1 MISLRLA
8 LRGLAARVGL
18 TVSLL
23 AVTSFAVAVASAG
36 AMYLR
41 AAGESVLQDA
51 LRSAPPSASGV
62 AVAQRVAGRREVRG
76 LDRTVRAAM
85 PALPALEP
93 PVTGFDTTEP
103 TALARPGADVPGEER
118 PTAKLASR
126 SGLCQHLVVLRGR
139 CPGPTALDAPAEA
152 AISDRAAAKLHMGVG
167 DRLDAGLVLGANGV
181 AREAKVVAVY
191 RPTQEDPWWWGHDL
205 FYNPAKDTEVRD
217 APLDAVL
224 LDDSAMQAVVGG
236 AADVTARWDF
246 PLEARRVRLRDA
258 PGLALAVGDFRGK
271 LAEAYPQAALQ
282 TGLPSL
288 VERAEEGR
296 QALTVP
302 VLLATVQLVALGL
315 LILVVVAAMAAEAR
329 AGEVALAKVR
339 GATTGQA
346 FGLATLELAL
356 VAVAAVPGGLA
367 LGWLGTGLIARAQLV
382 PGVPVVV
389 TPLAVA
395 AALAAGAVALA
406 AAAAAGLGAVR
417 RRVLD
422 QWRQA
427 RSDRVGRRS
436 LLVEVVLLA
445 VAAAALAN
453 LRTGGARP
461 AGTYDPLAVLAP
473 ALVVLAGALVAGRVL
488 PFVASVLVRVTARSR
503 RLAPFIG
510 ARQVARRGGAA
521 LRVVVALAAAFG
533 LVAFAVTVRQDMS
546 RNRHD
551 RAMTETGA
559 ARRADVGFPAGSLG
573 PEQVRAADPSGRT
586 AMAAFRYTGSLA
598 SSGREATVL
607 GVQAD
612 RYQGIG
618 FWRGDFAA
626 ERLGRLLAPLRRTP
640 IPPLELGPA
649 TGLEVD
655 LGVDDLRAAGPVTL
669 VADVRGADGSGGPVL
684 LGRLQDGPI
693 RPYRAGL
700 DPAVLRSDGPYQL
713 RRLYLDRGVGRF
725 FSVSATFR
733 FDSVRV
739 QQAGVW
745 RVVESFDDPARWNP
759 VNDGDYTPADEL
771 GSDAGDEGRATT
783 VKVEAPS
790 FATGIGLV
798 HASVPRAVP
807 AVVTPGFLSAESAR
821 VGQVVRVGSPTEGD
835 IALRVTGVAEVLP
848 GTGGA
853 EVAALVDLDGLL
865 AQALRNPNA
874 QVSANQVWT
883 SGGRAADGVL
893 DRLRARGVEV
903 EAVTAAADRERALA
917 REAPSLALLL
927 LMVGAAA
934 GAVLATG
941 GVMLHLYLTGRR
953 RGFELAVLD
962 ALGARRRDLWAP
974 VAVEQGSL
982 VGYGVLVGGA
992 VGLAAA
998 LVALPAIPQFLDRPE
1013 VPPPIYTPD
1022 WLALGGALGLALV
1035 VVALGL
1041 AAVVAGLVRKA
1052 RPELLREE
1060 EA

>member
-1 MISLRLA
+1 MTSLRLA

-51 LRSAPPSASGV
+51 LRSAPPFASGLG
-62 AVAQRVAGRREVRG
+62 VAQRVAGKRDVRG
-76 LDRTVRAAM
+76 LDLTVRAAM
-85 PALPALEP
+85 PALPALQP
-93 PVTGFDTTEP
+93 PITGFDTTEP
-103 TALARPGADVPGEER
+103 TALGRPGSDVPTGER

-126 SGLCQHLVVLRGR
+126 SGLCRHLVVVQGR
-139 CPGPTALDAPAEA
+139 CPGPTSLDAPAEA
-152 AISDRAAAKLHMGVG
+152 AISERAAAKLHMGVG
-167 DRLDAGLVLGANGV
+167 DRVDAAGLGANGV
-181 AREAKVVAVY
+181 AREAKVVAVF
-191 RPTQEDPWWWGHDL
+191 RPTQSDPWWWGHDL
-205 FYNPAKDTEVRD
+205 FYNPAEDSETVD
-217 APLDAVL
+217 AALDAVL
-224 LDDSAMQAVVGG
+224 LDDSAMQAVIGG
-236 AADVTARWDF
+236 GVDVVARWDF
-246 PLEARRVRLRDA
+246 PLDARRARLGDA
-258 PGLALAVGDFRGK
+258 PGLALAVGDFRAQ
-271 LAEAYPQAALQ
+271 LAEAYPQATLR
-282 TGLPSL
+282 TGLPTL

-356 VAVAAVPGGLA
+356 VAVAAVPAGLA
-367 LGWLGTGLIARAQLV
+367 LGWLGSYLIAGAQLV

-389 TPLAVA
+389 TPLAAA
-395 AALAAGAVALA
+395 AALAAGVVALA

-436 LLVEVVLLA
+436 LLVEAVLLV
-445 VAAAALAN
+445 VAAAALVN

-473 ALVVLAGALVAGRVL
+473 ALVVLAGALVAGRLL
-488 PFVASVLVRVTARSR
+488 PFVAGALVRATARSR
-503 RLAPFIG
+503 RVAPFIG

-551 RAMTETGA
+551 RALTETGA
-559 ARRADVGFPAGSLG
+559 PRRADVAFPPGSLG
-573 PEQVRAADPSGRT
+573 PEQVRATDPSGRSS
-586 AMAAFRYTGSLA
+586 MAAFRYTTSLPT
-598 SSGREATVL
+598 SGQEATVL

-618 FWRGDFAA
+618 FWRGDFASQ
-626 ERLGRLLAPLRRTP
+626 RLGRLLAPLRRTP
-640 IPPLELGPA
+640 VPPLELGSA
-649 TGLEVD
+649 SGLEVD

-669 VADVRGADGSGGPVL
+669 VADVRAADGSGGPVV
-684 LGRLQDGPI
+684 LGQLRDGPI

-700 DPAVLRSDGPYQL
+700 DPDAFGSGGPYQL
-713 RRLYLDRGVGRF
+713 RRLYLDRGLGRF
-725 FSVSATFR
+725 FPVSATVR
-733 FDSVRV
+733 FDSIRV
-739 QQAGVW
+739 QQDGVW
-745 RVVESFDDPARWNP
+745 RVVETFDDPARWNSL
-759 VNDGDYTPADEL
+759 NDGDYTPADEL
-771 GSDAGDEGRATT
+771 GGDAADEGRALTM
-783 VKVEAPS
+783 KMEAPS
-790 FATGIGLV
+790 SATTTGLV

-807 AVVTPGFLSAESAR
+807 AVVTPGFLTAESAR

-835 IALRVTGVAEVLP
+835 IALQVTGVAKVLP
-848 GTGGA
+848 GTDGVPA
-853 EVAALVDLDGLL
+853 AALVDLEGLL
-865 AQALRNPNA
+865 AQAQRNPTD

-883 SGGRAADGVL
+883 TGGLAAAGVL

-903 EAVTAAADRERALA
+903 KAVTVAADRERALA

-927 LMVGAAA
+927 LVVGAAA

-992 VGLAAA
+992 IGLAAA

-1041 AAVVAGLVRKA
+1041 TAVVAGLVHKA

>member
-1 MISLRLA
+1 VTSLRLA
-8 LRGLAARVGL
+8 LRGLLARVGL

-36 AMYLR
+36 AVYLR
-41 AAGESVLQDA
+41 AAGESVLQDT
-51 LRSAPPSASGV
+51 LRSAAPSASGV
-62 AVAQRVAGRREVRG
+62 AVAQRVAGRR
-76 LDRTVRAAM
+76 DVRALDLTLRAVM
-85 PALPALEP
+85 PALPALDP
-93 PVTGFDTTEP
+93 PVTGLETAEP
-103 TALARPGADVPGEER
+103 TPLGRPGSAVPADER
-118 PTAKLASR
+118 LTARLASR
-126 SGLCQHLVVLRGR
+126 SGLCQHLLVVRGR
-139 CPGPTALDAPAEA
+139 CPGPTSLDAPAEA

-167 DRLDAGLVLGANGV
+167 DRIDAAGLAASGV
-181 AREAKVVAVY
+181 ARQAKVVAVY
-191 RPTQEDPWWWGHDL
+191 RPTQQDPWWWGHDL
-205 FYNPAKDTEVRD
+205 FYDPARDSETRD
-217 APLDAVL
+217 APTDAVL

-236 AADVTARWDF
+236 SADVVARWDL
-246 PLEARRVRLRDA
+246 PLDPRRVRLRDA
-258 PGLALAVGDFRGK
+258 PGLALAVGEVRSK
-271 LAEAYPQAALQ
+271 LGQAYPQATVQ

-288 VERAEEGR
+288 VQRAEDGR

-356 VAVAAVPGGLA
+356 VAVAAVPAGLA
-367 LGWLGTGLIARAQLV
+367 LGWLGTDLIARAQLV

-389 TPLAVA
+389 TPLAAA
-395 AALAAGAVALA
+395 AALAAGVVALA

-436 LLVEVVLLA
+436 ALVEVVLLV

-453 LRTGGARP
+453 LRAGGTRP
-461 AGTYDPLAVLAP
+461 AGSYDPLAVLAP
-473 ALVVLAGALVAGRVL
+473 ALLVLAGALVVGRVL
-488 PFVASVLVRVTARSR
+488 PLVAGLLVRLTARSR

-573 PEQVRAADPSGRT
+573 PEQVRAADPSGRA
-586 AMAAFRYTGSLA
+586 AMAAFTYTGSLA
-598 SSGREATVL
+598 VSGRQATVL

-612 RYQGIG
+612 RYRGIG

-626 ERLGRLLAPLRRTP
+626 EPLGRLLAPLRRTP
-640 IPPLELGPA
+640 VPPLELGPA
-649 TGLEVD
+649 TAIEVD
-655 LGVDDLRAAGPVTL
+655 LGVDDLRAAEPVTL
-669 VADVRGADGSGGPVL
+669 VADVRAADGSGGPVA
-684 LGRLQDGPI
+684 LGRLANGPV

-700 DPAVLRSDGPYQL
+700 DPAALGSDGPWRL
-713 RRLYLDRGVGRF
+713 RRLYLERGVGRF
-725 FSVSATFR
+725 FSLAGTLR
-733 FDSVRV
+733 FDSIRV
-739 QQAGVW
+739 QQDGVW
-745 RVVESFDDPARWNP
+745 RVVESFDAPARWNSL
-759 VNDGDYTPADEL
+759 NDGDYEPADEL
-771 GSDAGDEGRATT
+771 GSAPGDEGRAVTM
-783 VKVEAPS
+783 KVQAPS
-790 FATGIGLV
+790 FASTIGLA

-807 AVVTPGFLSAESAR
+807 AVVTPGFLTAESAQ
-821 VGQVVRVGSPTEGD
+821 VGQVVRVGSPTEGE
-835 IALRVTGVAEVLP
+835 IALQVTGVAKVLP
-848 GTGGA
+848 GTDGEDA
-853 EVAALVDLDGLL
+853 AALVDLDGLL
-865 AQALRNPNA
+865 AQAVRSPNA
-874 QVSANQVWT
+874 QISANQVWT
-883 SGGRAADGVL
+883 SGDQAGDGVL
-893 DRLRARGVEV
+893 AALRARGVEV
-903 EAVTAAADRERALA
+903 KAVAVAADRERALA
-917 REAPSLALLL
+917 REAPSPALLL
-927 LMVGAAA
+927 LVVGAAA

-953 RGFELAVLD
+953 RGFELAVLE

-992 VGLAAA
+992 IGLAAA

-1022 WLALGGALGLALV
+1022 WPALGAALGLALV